1 LVVVMATALAV
12 NQPSAFSADFR
23 SQELQQQQ
31 QWKLKRLLRALDGV
45 RGHNGTSLITLLVP
59 PRHPLSRPAKLLAE
73 EIGAAGNI
81 KSRANRLAVLWALA
95 SVQQRLKVY
104 SRVPDNGL
112 VIFCGTIVT
121 EDGKEK
127 KVTIDLEP
135 CKPVQSP
142 IYLCDS
148 RFHTE
153 ALQSMLETDERRFG
167 FIVLDG
173 SGALFAVLSGSER
186 RVLHRMSVELPRKH
200 GRGGQSAVRFARIR
214 LEKRHNYLRKVAEL
228 ASGLF
233 LEPDSGRPA
242 VDGLVLAGSADFKV
256 ELQQGGLLDAR
267 LAGKTLQVVDIA
279 YGGEVGL
286 NQAIELASDCLTGL
300 AYLEEKRCLARLFEE
315 LGHGR
320 QQLVCYGVGQ
330 TVAALESGAVDTVL
344 AWEELPYDCVLTAS
358 RQLKL
363 IPRQA
368 CRSAAGG
375 QHGDGVEVTDC
386 GLDEPRPLIDW
397 LADAGCPA
405 AGAQLRVLACRS
417 PEGVQFAN
425 GFGGLAGLL
434 RYPLDWEDPESLQS
448 GAQTDAE
455 AVADEDASDVYDC
468 FDLGD
473 Y

>member
-1 LVVVMATALAV
+1 QQQLVVVMATALAV
-12 NQPSAFSADFR
+12 NQPSAVSADFR
-23 SQELQQQQ
+23 SQELQQQ
-31 QWKLKRLLRALDGV
+31 QWKLKRLLRALDRV

-59 PRHPLSRPAKLLAE
+59 PQHPLSRPAKLLAE

-121 EDGKEK
+121 EAGKEK

-153 ALQSMLETDERRFG
+153 ALQSMLETDERKFG

-173 SGALFAVLSGSER
+173 CSGALFAVLSGSER
-186 RVLHRMSVELPRKH
+186 RVLHRMSLGSERGCCTECRSSCP
-200 GRGGQSAVRFARIR
+200 GNTAEGGQSAVRFARIR

-242 VDGLVLAGSADFKV
+242 GRGRTCFSRVGLKV

-267 LAGKTLQVVDIA
+267 LAGKVVDIA

-320 QQLVCYGVGQ
+320 QQLVCYG

-344 AWEELPYDCVLTAS
+344 AWEELPYNCVLTAS

-434 RYPLDWEDPESLQS
+434 RYRWT
-448 GAQTDAE
+448 G
-455 AVADEDASDVYDC
+455 
-468 FDLGD
+468 
-473 Y
+473 

>member
-1 LVVVMATALAV
+1 
-12 NQPSAFSADFR
+12 
-23 SQELQQQQ
+23 
-31 QWKLKRLLRALDGV
+31 
-45 RGHNGTSLITLLVP
+45 
-59 PRHPLSRPAKLLAE
+59 
-73 EIGAAGNI
+73 
-81 KSRANRLAVLWALA
+81 
-95 SVQQRLKVY
+95 
-104 SRVPDNGL
+104 
-112 VIFCGTIVT
+112 
-121 EDGKEK
+121 
-127 KVTIDLEP
+127 
-135 CKPVQSP
+135 
-142 IYLCDS
+142 
-148 RFHTE
+148 
-153 ALQSMLETDERRFG
+153 MLETDERRFG

-267 LAGKTLQVVDIA
+267 LAGKVVDIA

-320 QQLVCYGVGQ
+320 QQL
-330 TVAALESGAVDTVL
+330 TVAALEIWRGGHCASLGGAAL
-344 AWEELPYDCVLTAS
+344 RLL
-358 RQLKL
+358 LL
-363 IPRQA
+363 
-368 CRSAAGG
+368 GG

-425 GFGGLAGLL
+425 GFRRPRWPAA
-434 RYPLDWEDPESLQS
+434 DPESLQS

-473 Y
+473 YYVVANDS

>member
-1 LVVVMATALAV
+1 PGTAAAAMEAEAT
-12 NQPSAFSADFR
+12 PSRTGQSPR
-23 SQELQQQQ
+23 
-31 QWKLKRLLRALDGV
+31 
-45 RGHNGTSLITLLVP
+45 HNGTSLITLLVP
-59 PRHPLSRPAKLLAE
+59 PQHPLSRPAKLLAE

-121 EDGKEK
+121 EAGKEK
-127 KVTIDLEP
+127 KTWKP

-153 ALQSMLETDERRFG
+153 ALQSMLETDERKFG

-173 SGALFAVLSGSER
+173 SGALFAVLSGSRAPGCCTECR
-186 RVLHRMSVELPRKH
+186 SSCPGNTAEADSPPSGLPV
-200 GRGGQSAVRFARIR
+200 SDW
-214 LEKRHNYLRKVAEL
+214 EKRHNYLRKVAEL
-228 ASGLF
+228 ASGLLF
-233 LEPDSGRPA
+233 WSRRQRPAGRPWT
-242 VDGLVLAGSADFKV
+242 GLVLAGSASK
-256 ELQQGGLLDAR
+256 LNWQQGACWDAR
-267 LAGKTLQVVDIA
+267 LAGKPTA
-279 YGGEVGL
+279 GEVGL

-315 LGHGR
+315 LGHGP

-344 AWEELPYDCVLTAS
+344 AWEEAALQLRKPVGVLLA
-358 RQLKL
+358 R
-363 IPRQA
+363 
-368 CRSAAGG
+368 

-405 AGAQLRVLACRS
+405 RRGSAARAGLPQ
-417 PEGVQFAN
+417 PPKGVQFAN
-425 GFGGLAGLL
+425 GFARPRWPAAVPAGT
-434 RYPLDWEDPESLQS
+434 
-448 GAQTDAE
+448 G
-455 AVADEDASDVYDC
+455 
-468 FDLGD
+468 
-473 Y
+473 